1 MNKLIMKAKHKYII
15 SLFIILVVSGCSM
28 KYTTPGGG
36 VELSK
41 LSDVDINKLMSI
53 EPSANFPANIA
64 IARVQASGYSSMKNQ
79 SYGSGRYSVV
89 TTRDVEQDKDIERIE
104 NMPMVSGLGPL
115 NRIILPSSLDTIKD
129 LRVAA
134 ARLKADIL
142 LIYTF
147 DTAFHVGAQKYR
159 PLNVISLGLLNNKD
173 VTVTTTASAAFF
185 DVRTEYL
192 YGLTETSAQ
201 KNKKA
206 SVWGSSDV
214 VDDLRIET
222 EKEAFTLLVDE
233 LEKTWGGI
241 IKTYSKKT

>member
-1 MNKLIMKAKHKYII
+1 MKKVSKYIVLL
-15 SLFIILVVSGCSM
+15 SFIFILSGCAV
-28 KYTTPGGG
+28 KYITPGGG
-36 VELSK
+36 VELSR

-53 EPSANFPANIA
+53 EPAAHFPANIA
-64 IARVQASGYSSMKNQ
+64 IARVQASGYSSKNNQ
-79 SYGSGRYSVV
+79 GYGSGRYSVV
-89 TTRDVEQDKDIERIE
+89 TARDVEQDEDIERIK

-115 NRIILPSSLDTIKD
+115 NRIILPPTLDTIKD

-159 PLNVISLGLLNNKD
+159 PLNVISLGFLNNKD
-173 VTVTTTASAAFF
+173 VSVTTTASAAFF

-206 SVWGSSDV
+206 SVWGSSDA
-214 VDDLRIET
+214 VDELRIET
-222 EKEAFTLLVDE
+222 EKEAFRLLVDE
-233 LEKTWGGI
+233 LEKTWESMI
-241 IKTYSKKT
+241 RTYSKKDLN